1 MTHKTDGDASRAMR
15 FVNTV
20 ALITGAGSGIGAATA
35 RLISS
40 EGGAVSLMG
49 RTART
54 VEAVTTEICGAAAGR
69 PLAIVGDVSKE
80 ADVERAVQKTVAE
93 FGRLDV
99 LVSNAAIQL
108 HKRDLPIH
116 EQALDAWEETQ
127 AINVRGAFLCCR
139 AAVRQM
145 LAQGKGGSLVIV
157 GSITALVAAAPQN
170 PAYTASKGGLHAL
183 ARALAV
189 QYGPHGIRCNIVCPG
204 ALEQPPDAEEIDL
217 AARERRIVSKIPLA
231 RLGRFNEIAP
241 MVAFL
246 ASSEASY
253 ATGGVFVVDGGRT
266 II

>member
-1 MTHKTDGDASRAMR
+1 MTQTAGGDGGRTNR
-15 FVNTV
+15 FVNRV

-35 RLISS
+35 RLMAS

-54 VEAVTTEICGAAAGR
+54 VEAVTEEIRAAGG
-69 PLAIVGDVSKE
+69 LALAVPGDVSRE
-80 ADVERAVQKTVAE
+80 SDVEDAIQKTVAE
-93 FGRLDV
+93 FRRLDI
-99 LVSNAAIQL
+99 LVSNAGIQL

-127 AINVRGAFLCCR
+127 SINLRGAFLCCR

-145 LAQGKGGSLVIV
+145 LAQGGGGSLVIV
-157 GSITALVAAAPQN
+157 GSITAVAAAAPQN
-170 PAYTASKGGLHAL
+170 PAYTASKGGLHSL
-183 ARALAV
+183 GRALAV
-189 QYGPHGIRCNIVCPG
+189 QYGPHGIRCNVVCPG

-217 AARERRIVSKIPLA
+217 PARERRIVSKIPLG
-231 RLGRFNEIAP
+231 RLGRFEEIAP

>member
-1 MTHKTDGDASRAMR
+1 MTQETSGKAGRGMR
-15 FVNTV
+15 FANTI

-35 RLISS
+35 RLMAS

-54 VEAVTTEICGAAAGR
+54 VEAVTKDIREAGGR
-69 PLAIVGDVSKE
+69 ALAIVGDVSRE
-80 ADVERAVQKTVAE
+80 ADAERAVQQTVQT

-99 LVSNAAIQL
+99 LVSNAGTQL

-116 EQALDAWEETQ
+116 EQNLDAWEETQ
-127 AINVRGAFLCCR
+127 AINLRGAFLCCR

-145 LAQGKGGSLVIV
+145 LAQAGGGSLVIV
-157 GSITALVAAAPQN
+157 GSITALAAAAPQN

-189 QYGPHGIRCNIVCPG
+189 QYGPHGIRCNVVCPG

-217 AARERRIVSKIPLA
+217 PARERRIVSKIPLG
-231 RLGRFNEIAP
+231 RLGRFVEIAP